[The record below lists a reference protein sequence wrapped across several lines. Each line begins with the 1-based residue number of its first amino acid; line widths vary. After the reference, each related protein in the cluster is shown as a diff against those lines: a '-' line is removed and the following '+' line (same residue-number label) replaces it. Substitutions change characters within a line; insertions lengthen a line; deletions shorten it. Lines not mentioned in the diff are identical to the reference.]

1 MAIALLPAR
10 YVTIELAAAVTGY
23 SVEAI
28 ETKIK
33 RGVWVEGLEWKH
45 APDGRR
51 LIDLRGVEQWVEG
64 RSLAGSSRKG
74 AKSASTS
81 AIVAND

>member
-1 MAIALLPAR
+1 MRAIAPAR

-23 SVEAI
+23 TVDAI

-51 LIDLRGVEQWVEG
+51 LIDLKGVEQWVEG
-64 RSLAGSSRKG
+64 RNLVASSRNAARSG
-74 AKSASTS
+74 STS
-81 AIVAND
+81 ATAVND

>member
-1 MAIALLPAR
+1 MAIVLAPAR

-23 SVEAI
+23 TVEAI

-64 RSLAGSSRKG
+64 RTGASSRKG
-74 AKSASTS
+74 GKSVSTS